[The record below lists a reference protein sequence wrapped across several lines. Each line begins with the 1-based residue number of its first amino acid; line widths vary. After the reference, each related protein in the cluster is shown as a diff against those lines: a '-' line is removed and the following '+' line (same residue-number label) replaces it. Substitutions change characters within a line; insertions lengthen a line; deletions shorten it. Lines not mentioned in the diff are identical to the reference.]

1 MEYIIVPM
9 DRGHIPQIAALEREC
24 FSTPWSENM
33 LSDALF
39 DPKASFIVAEDGEG
53 GVLGYAGLQVVLDEG
68 YIDNIAVE
76 EAARRHG
83 VGDALLDVFCRFGQ
97 AHLSFLTLEVRAS
110 NAPAIALY
118 RKKDERWRERL
129 TAALDAAAEYR
140 FIRTVSVY
148 GTAVLP
154 LLEALDWDGDKA
166 WRKRLMAAVRTQAAF
181 YPHFLEPS
189 LVPGEELTPTELQV
203 LHLLC
208 ADKSNAEIAQIM
220 DVKLPT
226 VKTHVSHILDKLDVK
241 RRAEA
246 KTAAKK
252 LHLVPDNL

>member
-110 NAPAIALY
+110 NAPRHRPVPQAWLSGGGPPE
-118 RKKDERWRERL
+118 KL
-129 TAALDAAAEYR
+129 LPAAPGGR
-140 FIRTVSVY
+140 HHH
-148 GTAVLP
+148 
-154 LLEALDWDGDKA
+154 DKG
-166 WRKRLMAAVRTQAAF
+166 V
-181 YPHFLEPS
+181 
-189 LVPGEELTPTELQV
+189 
-203 LHLLC
+203 
-208 ADKSNAEIAQIM
+208 
-220 DVKLPT
+220 
-226 VKTHVSHILDKLDVK
+226 
-241 RRAEA
+241 
-246 KTAAKK
+246 
-252 LHLVPDNL
+252 